1 MLADVAAITRRA
13 FLVGGMWALAA
24 AVGAGAGLEVVAR
37 QARRLPSPGPT
48 DASSAAPAAGGPIAG
63 VSSGSGPLPSTQPSE
78 PPRQAAPWPTPT
90 PGRVPPEGF
99 TLTVPVLMYHRVVP
113 PEEAGDSL
121 PGLVVSPTLFA
132 AQLGAL
138 RAAGWH
144 AVTVAQLAQALQL
157 GQPVAPRTLAIS
169 IDDGWADGYVHAL
182 PALQQVGYRA
192 TYCVIGRRIGARS
205 FLSGAQLRALMAAG
219 MEVGD
224 HTFDH
229 IGLPALSGARQRYE
243 IDAAASRIADVLG
256 HSPVTFSYPAG
267 EFDPAVEE
275 AVQAAGFGLA
285 VTTEEGALLT
295 WPSRFSAPRVRV
307 SPSMSPATVVAT
319 LERWA

>member
-1 MLADVAAITRRA
+1 MTRRT

-24 AVGAGAGLEVVAR
+24 AVGAAAGLEVVTR
-37 QARRLPSPGPT
+37 EARRLPSPDPT
-48 DASSAAPAAGGPIAG
+48 AAAPATGGPTAG
-63 VSSGSGPLPSTQPSE
+63 VSSGNGAPPSPHPSE
-78 PPRQAAPWPTPT
+78 APGQAAPWPTPT
-90 PGRVPPEGF
+90 PGRVPPDGF

-113 PEEAGDSL
+113 PELAGDSL
-121 PGLVVSPTLFA
+121 PGLVVPPTLFA

-138 RAAGWH
+138 LAAGWRSI
-144 AVTVAQLAQALQL
+144 TVAQVAQALQS
-157 GQPVAPRTLAIS
+157 GQPLAPRTLALS
-169 IDDGWADGYVHAL
+169 IDDGWNDGYIYAL

-192 TYCVIGRRIGARS
+192 TYYVIGRRIGARS

-256 HSPVTFSYPAG
+256 YSPVTFSYPAG

-285 VTTEEGALLT
+285 VTTEEGAVQT
-295 WPSRFSAPRVRV
+295 WPGRFSAPRVRV
-307 SPSMSPATVVAT
+307 SPSMSPTTLVRT